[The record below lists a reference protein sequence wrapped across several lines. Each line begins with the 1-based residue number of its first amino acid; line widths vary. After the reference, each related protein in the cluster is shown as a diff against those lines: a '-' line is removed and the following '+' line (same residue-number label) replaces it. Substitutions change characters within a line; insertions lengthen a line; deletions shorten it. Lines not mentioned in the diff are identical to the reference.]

1 MKLAINHIAHARI
14 ITAPSC
20 DPVTRYAAEELSR
33 WLGEITGAAFPIV
46 NDSLSPLPGDILVGE
61 NCRTVPYAGRTAALP
76 TEGYFYCTEGDTLVF
91 GGRGRGL
98 LYGVYA
104 FLEDELGIRFFNP
117 DVTHVPRRSRIDIGS
132 LDRTDAPVMEYR
144 EPSIWEIRNNAYA
157 VRRRCNGMLRR
168 EMAERIGGGVG
179 YADGFFVHTFT
190 KLLPPDVYFEAHPEY
205 YSEINGQRIREKTQ
219 LCLSNPDVLEL
230 VKQRVLEELR
240 KQPDSML
247 FSVSQDDN
255 YNGCTC
261 EKCRAVDEAEGS
273 MAGSMIRFVNQVAE
287 AVEEEFPQVVIDTLA
302 YQYTRKPPKLT
313 RPRHN
318 VSVRLCSIECCF
330 VHPLRDCRCDDPDAP
345 NIDLSQP
352 FAEDLIGW
360 GKMCNRL
367 YVWDYVTNFSHFWM
381 PHPNFHVLADNV
393 RFFAENGV
401 KGVFEQGCASPG
413 GGEFTGL
420 RSYILSKALWNPD
433 LDENLLIDEYLQGVY
448 GSAAPYLRKYLETVY
463 NAVNNCGSHLYCF
476 NHPDKPWH
484 TMELV
489 ETCEKLFDA
498 AEKVADNEEI
508 LLRVQKQ
515 RLAIRYLRILLTPKG
530 SKERNALIAAF
541 EPDAI
546 NFGLTMLWERR
557 DMDFCLRVLEGKEDP
572 GYWWTK

>member
-1 MKLAINHIAHARI
+1 MKLALNHTAHSRI
-14 ITAPSC
+14 VVAQNADS
-20 DPVTRYAAEELSR
+20 VTRYAAEELQR
-33 WLGEITGAAFPIV
+33 WLGEMAGTTFPLV
-46 NDSLSPLPGDILVGE
+46 SDALPPSPGDILVGE
-61 NCRTVPYAGRTAALP
+61 NRRTASFAERTAVLP
-76 TEGYFYCTEGDTLVF
+76 KEGFFYCTEGDTLVF
-91 GGRGRGL
+91 GGQGRGL

-104 FLEDELGIRFFNP
+104 FLEDELGIRFYTP
-117 DVTHVPRRSRIDIGS
+117 EVTHVPRRSHIEIGS
-132 LDRTDAPVMEYR
+132 LDRTDTPVMEYR
-144 EPSIWEIRNNAYA
+144 EPSIAELRNTEYA

-168 EMAERIGGGVG
+168 ELAEKYGGGVG
-179 YADGFFVHTFT
+179 YAEGYFVHTFT
-190 KLLPPDVYFEAHPEY
+190 RLLPPDLYFDDHPEY
-205 YSEINGQRIREKTQ
+205 YSEIGGQRIREKTQ

-230 VKQRVLEELR
+230 VKRRVLEELR
-240 KQPDSML
+240 KQPQAAL

-273 MAGSMIRFVNQVAE
+273 MAGSMIRFVNAVAE
-287 AVEEEFPQVVIDTLA
+287 AVEEEFPHVVIDTLA

-330 VHPLRDCRCDDPDAP
+330 VHPLRQCRRDDPDAP

-367 YVWDYVTNFSHFWM
+367 YVWDYVTNFSHYWM

-401 KGVFEQGCASPG
+401 KGVFEQGCAAVG

-420 RSYILSKALWNPD
+420 RAYLLSKALWNPD
-433 LDENLLIDEYLQGVY
+433 LDENLVIDEYLTGVY
-448 GSAAPYLRKYLETVY
+448 GAAGPWLRKYLETVY
-463 NAVNNCGSHLYCF
+463 NAVNGCGSHLYCF

-484 TMELV
+484 TMALV
-489 ETCEKLFDA
+489 EACEAIFDE
-498 AEKVADNEEI
+498 AEKVAPTEEI
-508 LLRVQKQ
+508 LLRVRKQ
-515 RLAIRYLRILLTPKG
+515 RLAVKYLRILLTPKG
-530 SKERNALIAAF
+530 TAERASLIEAF
-541 EPDAI
+541 TPEAKA
-546 NFGLTMLWERR
+546 FGLTMLWEREN
-557 DMDFCLRVLEGKEDP
+557 MDFCLRVLLGQQEP
-572 GYWWTK
+572 GYWWAK